1 MAFFNKKK
9 EISKKSNDKKS
20 PFEKTV
26 EDRELE
32 EQNSYLFKE
41 SEEIPEEE
49 IVYDYEALGIEDD
62 DDEDFIE
69 DEDDLLRR
77 FGKKRRSKGLELK
90 MNNKEEL
97 SEQHTYTH
105 WEQHAQ
111 NLEVADSD
119 YLADLEYFEKGG
131 LK

>member
-1 MAFFNKKK
+1 MAFFNKNKDT
-9 EISKKSNDKKS
+9 SKKSDNKKS

-26 EDRELE
+26 EDRILE
-32 EQNSYLFKE
+32 DENSYLFRE
-41 SEEIPEEE
+41 TEEVPEEE

-62 DDEDFIE
+62 EDEDFIE

-77 FGKKRRSKGLELK
+77 FGKKRKGKSLQLK
-90 MNNKEEL
+90 TSSNEKLLNQQAYSNFEH
-97 SEQHTYTH
+97 SPQSGDGI
-105 WEQHAQ
+105 
-111 NLEVADSD
+111 DSD